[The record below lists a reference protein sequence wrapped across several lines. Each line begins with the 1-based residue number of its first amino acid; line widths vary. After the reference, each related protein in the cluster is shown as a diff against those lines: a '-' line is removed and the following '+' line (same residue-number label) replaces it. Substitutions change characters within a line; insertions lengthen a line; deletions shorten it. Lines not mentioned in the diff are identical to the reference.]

1 MAIVINAA
9 LVKALFEAWKNDF
22 KGGMKSAEP
31 QWNKVATVIKS
42 TTKSNTYGWL
52 GKFPTLREWIGDRVL
67 NSMQTHAYTITN
79 KKFESTIGVPRDD
92 IEDDQVSIF
101 SPIFQEMGRAAELQ
115 PDQLVYGLLGAGTTT
130 LCYDGQ
136 NYFDTDHPVYPNADG
151 TGTAVSTSNYND
163 GGASPQP
170 AWYLMDTSRAIKPVI
185 LQERRA
191 PNLMAMTKLDDEV
204 VFTSDEFRFG
214 VDCRRNVGFSFW
226 QLAYCSKMELNADN
240 LWAAI
245 SAMREYTAD
254 GGQKLG
260 VRPTTLVVPAALEKQ
275 ATRLLERE
283 LDANSSNELKNRLT
297 LVVADYL

>member
-1 MAIVINAA
+1 MAITVNAA

-22 KGGMKSAEP
+22 KGGVKSAEP
-31 QWNKVATVIKS
+31 QWSKIATVIKS

-52 GKFPTLREWIGDRVL
+52 GKFPMLREWIGDRVL

-79 KKFESTIGVPRDD
+79 KKFESTVGVPRDD

-101 SPIFQEMGRAAELQ
+101 GPIFEEMGRSAEIQ
-115 PDQLVYGLLGAGTTT
+115 PDQLVYGLLGAGEST

-136 NYFDTDHPVYPNADG
+136 NFFDVDHPIYPNADG
-151 TGTAVSTSNYND
+151 TGVAVSTSNLAA
-163 GGASPQP
+163 GAEP
-170 AWYLMDTSRAIKPVI
+170 AWYLMDNSRAIKPVI

-226 QLAYCSKMELNADN
+226 QLAYCSKQELNGDN

-245 SAMREYTAD
+245 TAMREYTAD

-260 VRPTTLVVPAALEKQ
+260 IKPTTLVVPAGLEKM
-275 ATRLLERE
+275 ATRMLERE
-283 LDANSSNELKNRLT
+283 LDSNSSNELKGRLE